1 MADVMADEVV
11 VTPWQEPGAPTVELV
26 QPGDPKLPNQV
37 ALSGVIQIHFPWIR
51 ALATVVLKGSPGD
64 DVSFWRFGFIQLGFI
79 QEDWAHYRG
88 NTEADG
94 SVFVARDRPPAL
106 KQQTCR
112 DSVAETGLQG
122 GFQRF
127 PFLGPII
134 FYDPET
140 PITSVS
146 LWNPATW
153 FPRVTG
159 FLPMGTTIPSGGKM
173 VLSVLFGD
181 SPSPHFW
188 GLNRVNNTAQ
198 RVNNLYSL
206 QYSRAFMT
214 MFAVQKGP
222 TRPVIVLKSFQ
233 WNARWRAHFGFQ
245 AGQNVQLPAQPGDV
259 MDMNISHVV
268 KGPPTDPR
276 FRLATS
282 DITLP
287 NCNAQQQEAVAHQVV
302 RESAKWE
309 DWKVSH

>member
-1 MADVMADEVV
+1 MMADVTANDVV

-26 QPGDPKLPNQV
+26 QPGNPKLPNQ
-37 ALSGVIQIHFPWIR
+37 ATLSGVVQIHFPWIR
-51 ALATVVLKGSPGD
+51 ALAMVVLKGTPGD

-88 NTEADG
+88 DTAADG

-112 DSVAETGLQG
+112 DSVAKTGIQG
-122 GFQRF
+122 SFERF
-127 PFLGPII
+127 PFVGPII

-140 PITSVS
+140 PITVS
-146 LWNPATW
+146 FWQPWN
-153 FPRVTG
+153 PRVTG
-159 FLPMGTTIPSGGKM
+159 FLPMGTRIPSGGKM
-173 VLSVLFGD
+173 VFGVTFGD

-206 QYSRAFMT
+206 EYSRAVMT

-222 TRPVIVLKSFQ
+222 TQPVIVLQSFQ
-233 WNARWRAHFGFQ
+233 WNVRWRAHFGFQ
-245 AGQNVQLPAQPGDV
+245 GGQNVQLPARAGDV

-276 FRLATS
+276 FRFATS

-302 RESAKWE
+302 RESTKWE